1 LHKAAFSQFKPIW
14 ALIACIAAVA
24 CLPLHAQDFKKQ
36 VIYQIITDRFYDGD
50 PANNDPPQSRGMYDP
65 TKTNW
70 QAYWGGDLA
79 GIRAKLPYLKQ
90 MGITAI
96 WISPSDDNI
105 NVPMM
110 GPDGKP
116 VSYLFAPYHGYIN
129 RDFERVE
136 EHFGSSKNDWNAF
149 DSLTAASHRDKIKI
163 VLDFSPN
170 DSNLVNTGEH
180 GTLLDDGK
188 IFATYDHDPQGMFHH
203 EGTLTDINDAYQIQY
218 YNVFGL
224 ADLNHDNPQVDRY
237 IKDAIHQFQDHGVDA
252 VRLDAVRHITW
263 GWSYSF
269 ANSAYSHKPSFM
281 FGEWFMGGPGD
292 KFYDDACKFAN
303 KSGMSLLDYPLAIAI
318 RDVLANDKPFSIV
331 AKVVADEQRNFDRPN
346 DLVTFFD
353 NHDIPRLMTLKNDRH
368 RLDEATALVLT
379 SRGIPVVYYGDEQYL
394 HNDTD
399 GGKDPYTRPWMSSYD
414 TRTTGFRLVR
424 ALADLRQTNNA
435 LAYGTTRVLAATQD
449 VFVFERHF
457 ANDDVLIAINKNETN
472 MVPISQIKT
481 TLPSGTYKD
490 VLHGLMS
497 GSTLQVDQSGATGIS
512 TASLSLSPHSVSVWQ
527 LTRPPTEP
535 LIGSIGPAIG
545 QPGMLITLAGVHFG
559 SGKGVVEWAS
569 TRVPVKTW
577 ADDHLTVTVP
587 SVPSGEYAIRVRSA
601 NGELSNGVPFTV
613 LQSELVPVT
622 FTIRNA
628 PAKARSKLY
637 LTGNSVETGD
647 WKTDTKTAPGPFLCP
662 HAPDCLLDI
671 SVPAGKQ
678 IEFKLFLVDENGT
691 VERESGPSHT
701 FSTPVSGTGK
711 LAAEWQR

>member
-1 LHKAAFSQFKPIW
+1 MHKAAVSQFKPIC
-14 ALIACIAAVA
+14 ALVACIAAAA
-24 CLPLHAQDFKKQ
+24 CIPLSAQDFKKQ
-36 VIYQIITDRFYDGD
+36 VIYQVITDRFYDGD
-50 PANNDPPQSRGMYDP
+50 PTNNDPPQSRGMYDP

-70 QAYWGGDLA
+70 QAYWGGDFA
-79 GIRAKLPYLKQ
+79 GIQAKLPYLKQ

-129 RDFERVE
+129 RDFKRVE
-136 EHFGSSKNDWNAF
+136 EHFGSSKNDWTAF
-149 DSLTAASHRDKIKI
+149 DSLTAASHRDKIKV

-170 DSNLVNTGEH
+170 DSNLVNTAEH

-188 IFATYDHDPQGMFHH
+188 VFATYDQDPQNMFHH

-224 ADLNHDNPQVDRY
+224 ADLNQDNPQVDRY

-252 VRLDAVRHITW
+252 VRQDAVRHITW

-269 ANSAYSHKPSFM
+269 ANSVYSYKPGFM

-292 KFYDDACKFAN
+292 KFYEDACKFAN
-303 KSGMSLLDYPLAIAI
+303 KSGMSLLDYPLAIAM
-318 RDVLANDKPFSIV
+318 RDAFANDKPFSVV
-331 AKVVADEQRNFDRPN
+331 AKVIADEQRDFVRPN

-353 NHDIPRLMTLKNDRH
+353 NHDIPRLMTLKNDRD

-414 TRTTGFRLVR
+414 TQTTGFRLVR

-435 LAYGTTRVLAATQD
+435 LAYGTTRTLAATQD
-449 VFVFERHF
+449 VFIFERHF
-457 ANDDVLIAINKNETN
+457 ANDDVLVAINKNDTDLAH
-472 MVPISQIKT
+472 ISQIKT
-481 TLPSGTYKD
+481 SLPRGTYKD

-497 GSTLQVDQSGATGIS
+497 GSTLEVDQSGAPDGS
-512 TASLSLSPHSVSVWQ
+512 TAPLSLSPHSVSVWQ
-527 LTRPPTEP
+527 ITGAPTEP
-535 LIGSIGPAIG
+535 LVGSIGPAIG

-559 SGKGVVEWAS
+559 AGKGAVAWGPARAQVQ
-569 TRVPVKTW
+569 TW
-577 ADDHLTVTVP
+577 ADDKITVTVP
-587 SVPSGEYAIRVRSA
+587 TVSNGEYAVRVRLA
-601 NGELSNGVPFTV
+601 NGQLSNGLPFTV
-613 LQSELVPVT
+613 LQSKLVPVT
-622 FTIRNA
+622 FTIRNV
-628 PAKARSKLY
+628 PARARSRLY
-637 LTGNSVETGD
+637 LTGNSIETGD
-647 WKTDTKTAPGPFLCP
+647 WKTDTKNALGPFLCP
-662 HAPDCLLDI
+662 HAPGCLLDI
-671 SVPAGKQ
+671 SLPTGKQ
-678 IEFKLFLVDENGT
+678 IEFKLFLVDENGI
-691 VERESGPSHT
+691 VENESGPNHI

-711 LAAEWQR
+711 LAVEWQK